1 MFGNLTIK
9 SRLTILISFMA
20 ALLLVIGGIGLSGMS
35 KTEAGLK
42 TVYEDR
48 TVPLMDLGRIID
60 MANRTRTNAT
70 VAATAPWA
78 DVAIRPIRT
87 RSSWTWKSTSS
98 GPNTRVR
105 P

>member
-9 SRLTILISFMA
+9 TRLVLLISFMA
-20 ALLLVIGGIGLSGMS
+20 ALLLVIGGIGLSGMG
-35 KTEAGLK
+35 KTDAGLK

-78 DVAIRPIRT
+78 EASELTIISAANTAAARPIDSKRIKL
-87 RSSWTWKSTSS
+87 S
-98 GPNTRVR
+98 
-105 P
+105 